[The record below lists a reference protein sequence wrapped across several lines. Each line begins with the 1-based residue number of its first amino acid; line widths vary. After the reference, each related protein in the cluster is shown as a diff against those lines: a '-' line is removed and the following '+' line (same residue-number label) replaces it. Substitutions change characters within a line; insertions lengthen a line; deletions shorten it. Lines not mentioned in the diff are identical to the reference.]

1 MKSKLLL
8 AHIFAL
14 VFIFLRGGY
23 GKGVTVLRLVTNLFL
38 IIEDIFIL
46 FLR

>member
-1 MKSKLLL
+1 MQSKVLL

-23 GKGVTVLRLVTNLFL
+23 GKGVTVSRLVENLFL
-38 IIEDIFIL
+38 VIEDIFIL

>member
-1 MKSKLLL
+1 MQSKLLL

-23 GKGVTVLRLVTNLFL
+23 GKGVTVLRLVKNLFFV
-38 IIEDIFIL
+38 IKDIFI
-46 FLR
+46 FYLR